1 MKHILIFFNFAKK
14 IMTLD
19 EIKSVVAPELSRF
32 DDFYRD
38 ALHSDNFIL
47 DKIGAYSLKHKGK
60 QLRPLFVF
68 LSAKCFG
75 AVNDSTYRAATFIE
89 LLHSATL
96 VHDDVVDDA
105 SERRGFASINALY
118 KNKIAVLAGDYL
130 LAKGMMIALENKEY
144 QMLNMISESVA
155 KIGDGEI
162 SQLEKAKKM
171 DISENEYYSI
181 IEKKTASLIASC
193 CSIGAVSTNAN
204 PEQVEAMKQFGTYAG
219 IAFQIRDDIFDYQ
232 PDNKSGK
239 GFGNDI
245 KEHKMTLPL
254 IHLLNESSAV
264 EREFIK
270 GKILLFG
277 KKMKTIKQIINL
289 ANEKHSLEY
298 CTEKMNEYIQQAENQ
313 LENIPDSEAKT
324 ALKELVRFCVNRNR

>member
-1 MKHILIFFNFAKK
+1 
-14 IMTLD
+14 MTLD

-32 DDFYRD
+32 DDYYSD
-38 ALHSDNFIL
+38 ALRSDNKLL
-47 DKIGAYSLKHKGK
+47 DKIGAYTLRHKGK

-75 AVNDSTYRAATFIE
+75 EVNGRTFRAATFIE

-96 VHDDVVDDA
+96 IHDDVVDDA
-105 SERRGFASINALY
+105 AERRGFASMNALY

-144 QMLNMISESVA
+144 QMLDMISEAVA

-162 SQLEKAKKM
+162 SQLDKAKRM
-171 DISENEYYSI
+171 DVSEDEYYQV
-181 IEKKTASLIASC
+181 IEKKTASLFASC
-193 CSIGAVSTNAN
+193 CAIGAVSTNADAR
-204 PEQVEAMKQFGTYAG
+204 QVEAMRLFGTYAG

-232 PDNKSGK
+232 PDNMSGK

-254 IHLLNESSAV
+254 IHLLKESPPV
-264 EREFIK
+264 EREIIK
-270 GKILLFG
+270 GKILLCG
-277 KKMKTIKQIINL
+277 KKMKTIKKIIAL

-298 CTEKMNEYIQQAENQ
+298 CTEKMNEYIQKADNKLNEIN
-313 LENIPDSEAKT
+313 DSEAKT
-324 ALKELVRFCVNRNR
+324 ALRNLMYYCVNRNK

>member
-1 MKHILIFFNFAKK
+1 
-14 IMTLD
+14 MTLD

-32 DDFYRD
+32 DDYYRD
-38 ALHSDNFIL
+38 ALRSDNQLL
-47 DKIGAYSLKHKGK
+47 DKIGAYTLKHKGK

-75 AVNDSTYRAATFIE
+75 EVNGRTFRAATFIE

-96 VHDDVVDDA
+96 IHDDVVDDA
-105 SERRGFASINALY
+105 AERRGFASMNALY

-144 QMLNMISESVA
+144 QMLDMISEAVA

-162 SQLEKAKKM
+162 SQLDKAKRM
-171 DISENEYYSI
+171 DVSEDEYYQV
-181 IEKKTASLIASC
+181 IEKKTASLFASC
-193 CSIGAVSTNAN
+193 CAIGAVSADADAQ
-204 PEQVEAMKQFGTYAG
+204 QVEAMRLFGTYAG

-232 PDNKSGK
+232 PDNMSGK

-254 IHLLNESSAV
+254 IHLLKESPPV
-264 EREFIK
+264 EREIIK
-270 GKILLFG
+270 GKILLCG
-277 KKMKTIKQIINL
+277 KKTKTIKKIIAL

-298 CTEKMNEYIQQAENQ
+298 CTEKMNEFVEKADNQ
-313 LENIPDSEAKT
+313 LNEINDSEAKT
-324 ALKELVRFCVNRNR
+324 ALRNLMYYCVNRNK

>member
-1 MKHILIFFNFAKK
+1 
-14 IMTLD
+14 MTFD

-32 DDFYRD
+32 DDYYRD
-38 ALHSDNFIL
+38 ALRSDNQLL
-47 DKIGAYSLKHKGK
+47 DKIGAYTLKHKGK

-75 AVNDSTYRAATFIE
+75 EVNDNTYRAATFIE

-96 VHDDVVDDA
+96 IHDDVVDDA
-105 SERRGFASINALY
+105 SERRGLASINALY

-130 LAKGMMIALENKEY
+130 LAKGMMIALQNKEY
-144 QMLNMISESVA
+144 QMLDMISEAVA
-155 KIGDGEI
+155 KIGEGEI
-162 SQLEKAKKM
+162 SQLDKAKKM
-171 DISENEYYSI
+171 DVSEDEYYQI

-193 CSIGAVSTNAN
+193 CAIGAVSTNADIQ
-204 PEQVEAMKQFGTYAG
+204 QVEAMRQFGTYAG

-232 PDNKSGK
+232 PDNMSGK

-254 IHLLNESSAV
+254 IHLLKESSPV
-264 EREFIK
+264 EREVIK
-270 GKILLFG
+270 GKILLCG
-277 KKMKTIKQIINL
+277 KKIRTIKQIIAL

-298 CTEKMNEYIQQAENQ
+298 CTEKMNEYIQKAENQ
-313 LENIPDSEAKT
+313 LDKINDSEAKT
-324 ALKELVRFCVNRNR
+324 ALRNLMYYCINRNK